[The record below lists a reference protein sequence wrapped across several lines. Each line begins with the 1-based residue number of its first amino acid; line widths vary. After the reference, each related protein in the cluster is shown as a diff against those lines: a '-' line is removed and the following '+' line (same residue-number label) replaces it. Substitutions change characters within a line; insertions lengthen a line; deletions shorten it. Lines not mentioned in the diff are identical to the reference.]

1 MSTDGKTQMK
11 VSRTAK
17 NDGSGT
23 RTHSVSDGMGAS
35 LFEVSPEDVASLE
48 PVDLWEL
55 VARLCQVTL
64 ADAGLPTVCVT
75 HGGHVSAPDGGID
88 VRVQLREGDLPP
100 PKLPLRLATI
110 GFQVKATKMGVGEIQ
125 SEMLKGGKLRPSIE
139 KLIEEGGGY
148 IIATSD
154 SAPDEEYNKRLKK
167 MQDCVAGVLKSS
179 PAVHVAYC
187 DRKVLAAWV
196 NDYPSV
202 VPWVRLKTK
211 GSVLNGWEPY
221 GQWAGS
227 KRISDREYPPFLPDK
242 KARFIDL
249 CNPGRALNLIDG
261 VERVRDVLREG
272 GKSVRLVGLS
282 GVGKTRFVQAL
293 FETDVGSRALDK
305 ELVVYADVGR
315 GPSPSPTF
323 VLDKLIS
330 EKKKT
335 ILVIDNCAPSLHR
348 ELVGRLE
355 GAGSGEKVS
364 LLTVEYDIRE
374 DIPYETRVFRL
385 EGGSVELIEGIVRAQ
400 FPDISQVDV
409 NTIARFS
416 EGNSRIAVA
425 LASSVEQKDSLAD
438 LSDAELLDR
447 LLLQRNDSNE
457 EIRRVA
463 EACSLVYSFNGEDV
477 HGELERLAALA
488 VVSPHLLY
496 RHVVTLES
504 RGLVQRRDVWRA
516 VLPPAISN
524 RLAADALRFMP
535 YASIKEQIE
544 EAIPGSGD
552 PTRLLRSF
560 SRRLGYLNESE
571 EARGIVNEWLLPGGV
586 LDQVRESGG
595 ASFYMELLANV
606 APVNPEG
613 AVSFIE
619 RLMKLGQVRSV
630 IESVSDSGALC
641 MTGSDLNDAR
651 LRLLLLLRSLAY
663 DPILFDRCLDIIIVF
678 AAAEKGALGVARR
691 VIGSLFLIEF
701 SGTHAKTDQRLEWLE
716 ERLRSSD
723 ESIRSI
729 ACYCLRK
736 ALKSRVFDSD
746 YGFDFGARKRD
757 FGWSPFEEERE
768 DWFEKFI
775 NLTIRVAGDSSSI
788 LPEVKSILAYRFR
801 DLWEVAEK
809 AEGVKEKLCCAA
821 ESFSETGWEE
831 GWVAIRVTIRFDR
844 EKMGEESRN
853 ALLALDRLTSPK
865 DLLSRMRILVRGNH
879 LVWDTSGGQDSSDW
893 YRDGDRMAQKLGQ
906 ELAQKADLLHEAAHL
921 LTDPDAVSSTYD
933 VGKGL
938 ASYALDMENVWWI
951 LVGGFMSWQ
960 ERKINPF
967 ALKGYLEGVFERD
980 AMLSNKLLNEA
991 AEKPE
996 LRKYVP
1002 FLQSR
1007 FPLDD
1012 QGCGRLLALMKR
1024 PDVGA
1029 MSFLY
1034 VLNGHPGE
1042 RPVDG
1047 SYPDFYVVR
1056 ILEGLLGKE
1065 DGASVAIQALSF
1077 YISQRESM
1085 VDKSLSEVAYKVLER
1100 VILELANGEINSS
1113 CSDGLVYP
1121 IERVIKFFLGP
1132 VAGVGVEE
1140 REIRARHIMQRVMDV
1155 VGPRLIF
1162 LVPDFDKI
1170 LKAFCG
1176 VQGKVVLDFMVGD
1189 DDGVGAECRRFN
1201 LRQEGL
1207 YGDGGNPLIEISV
1220 DTLLQWC
1227 QSKSSDCWVNAAN
1240 AVPVILP
1247 VKDDGAE
1254 SRWQWSL
1261 LAVSLLNN
1269 APNPCMVAEAL
1280 VKRIR
1285 PDSLAGV
1292 TSQLLMERLPL
1303 LDRLFEMLGS
1313 KCSDK
1318 MEGWRNELLDKI
1330 DDEKKR
1336 EDRAEK
1342 ARQKEMARFE

>member
-35 LFEVSPEDVASLE
+35 LFEVSPEDVASLA

-167 MQDCVAGVLKSS
+167 MQDCVAGVLKSG
-179 PAVHVAYC
+179 PEVHVAYC

-488 VVSPHLLY
+488 VVSPNLLY

-524 RLAADALRFMP
+524 RLAADALRFIP

-544 EAIPGSGD
+544 EAIPESGD
-552 PTRLLRSF
+552 PARLLRSF

-571 EARGIVNEWLLPGGV
+571 EARVIVNGWLLSGGM

-595 ASFYMELLANV
+595 VSFYMELLANV

-613 AVSFIE
+613 AVYFIE
-619 RLMKLGQVRSV
+619 RFMKIGQVRSA

-663 DPILFDRCLDIIIVF
+663 DPILFDRCLDIIMVF
-678 AAAEKGALGVARR
+678 ASAEKSAPGFARR

-716 ERLRSSD
+716 RKLRSDD
-723 ESIRSI
+723 ESVRSI
-729 ACYCLRK
+729 ACRCLWK
-736 ALKSRVFDSD
+736 ALKSRAFRSE
-746 YGFDFGARKRD
+746 YNFDFGARKRD
-757 FGWSPFEEERE
+757 FGWKPTDEEKE
-768 DWFEKFI
+768 DWYVRFI
-775 NLTIRVAGDSSSI
+775 DLSVKAVEESLLVALGIKD
-788 LPEVKSILAYRFR
+788 VLAGRFR
-801 DLWEVAEK
+801 DLWAVAIK
-809 AEGVKEKLCCAA
+809 AGGVKDSLLRAVRSFA
-821 ESFSETGWEE
+821 ESGCEDGWKE
-831 GWVAIRVTIRFDR
+831 GWVAIRVTIFFDGKEMEEEDR
-844 EKMGEESRN
+844 NALNELEEVARPKSLLSQLWVLVFGDHFGVAFSDAEDPSDQQKAMDSMAERMGEEFAESEVLLPEAARLVTGVREGRWPSNTCVFGRSLAIHISSIRKGWEIFLEVFEPRPESERN
-853 ALLALDRLTSPK
+853 AA
-865 DLLSRMRILVRGNH
+865 V
-879 LVWDTSGGQDSSDW
+879 
-893 YRDGDRMAQKLGQ
+893 LG
-906 ELAQKADLLHEAAHL
+906 
-921 LTDPDAVSSTYD
+921 
-933 VGKGL
+933 
-938 ASYALDMENVWWI
+938 
-951 LVGGFMSWQ
+951 
-960 ERKINPF
+960 
-967 ALKGYLEGVFERD
+967 GYLEGVYVRDFALFNRLMDEAVERKS
-980 AMLSNKLLNEA
+980 LV
-991 AEKPE
+991 
-996 LRKYVP
+996 RYIP
-1002 FLQSR
+1002 FFQSCV
-1007 FPLDD
+1007 PLDNVGRD
-1012 QGCGRLLALMKR
+1012 RLLKVMGYPEIAVKDFECLAYSPSYRTSDDK
-1024 PDVGA
+1024 DVA
-1029 MSFLY
+1029 IIM
-1034 VLNGHPGE
+1034 
-1042 RPVDG
+1042 
-1047 SYPDFYVVR
+1047 
-1056 ILEGLLGKE
+1056 EGLLGM
-1065 DGASVAIQALSF
+1065 DGAPFVVARILSY
-1077 YISQRESM
+1077 YISECE
-1085 VDKSLSEVAYKVLER
+1085 KSCDPCFLNVAYEVLEAALVSWVSGANLSVDGGIDFDVKR
-1100 VILELANGEINSS
+1100 VVEFLFGYGVEKGLAEEKTRYILQR
-1113 CSDGLVYP
+1113 LV
-1121 IERVIKFFLGP
+1121 EKARVGRLWPVLQLKEAMKAIFRVQP
-1132 VAGVGVEE
+1132 VA
-1140 REIRARHIMQRVMDV
+1140 ALD
-1155 VGPRLIF
+1155 
-1162 LVPDFDKI
+1162 I
-1170 LKAFCG
+1170 L
-1176 VQGKVVLDFMVGD
+1176 VGD
-1189 DDGVGAECRRFN
+1189 DDSHEARFRRTSLDREGEGCPLLDVPEAVLNRWCRAGGEHRWIYVASVVPAIVPAAGVGMNEN
-1201 LRQEGL
+1201 EWKWSPQ
-1207 YGDGGNPLIEISV
+1207 
-1220 DTLLQWC
+1220 
-1227 QSKSSDCWVNAAN
+1227 AA
-1240 AVPVILP
+1240 
-1247 VKDDGAE
+1247 
-1254 SRWQWSL
+1254 SL
-1261 LAVSLLNN
+1261 LRN
-1269 APNPCMVAEAL
+1269 APNQVDVAETL
-1280 VKRIR
+1280 VNRISKWSWVGSGAEAISKR
-1285 PDSLAGV
+1285 
-1292 TSQLLMERLPL
+1292 MPL
-1303 LDRLFEMLGS
+1303 LDQLADMLATEHDADIERWRGRLLGIRRSREKGEADYLAMQGFE
-1313 KCSDK
+1313 
-1318 MEGWRNELLDKI
+1318 
-1330 DDEKKR
+1330 
-1336 EDRAEK
+1336 
-1342 ARQKEMARFE
+1342 

>member
-242 KARFIDL
+242 KARFIDS

-261 VERVRDVLREG
+261 LERVRDVLREG

-293 FETDVGSRALDK
+293 FETDVGSCALDK

-355 GAGSGEKVS
+355 GGGSGEKVS

-488 VVSPHLLY
+488 VVSPNLLY

-552 PTRLLRSF
+552 PARLLRSF

-571 EARGIVNEWLLPGGV
+571 EARGIVNGWLLPGGM
-586 LDQVRESGG
+586 LDKVRESGG
-595 ASFYMELLANV
+595 LSFYMELLANV

-619 RLMKLGQVRSV
+619 RFMKIGQVRSAT
-630 IESVSDSGALC
+630 ESVSDSGALC

-651 LRLLLLLRSLAY
+651 LRLILLLRSLAY
-663 DPILFDRCLDIIIVF
+663 DPILFDRCLDIIMVF
-678 AAAEKGALGVARR
+678 ASAEKSAPGFARR
-691 VIGSLFLIEF
+691 VIGSLFLVEF

-716 ERLRSSD
+716 RRLRSSD

-729 ACYCLRK
+729 ACYCLGK
-736 ALKSRVFDSD
+736 ALKSRMFVSD
-746 YGFDFGARKRD
+746 YSFDFGARKRD
-757 FGWSPFEEERE
+757 FGWSPFEGGAR
-768 DWFEKFI
+768 
-775 NLTIRVAGDSSSI
+775 
-788 LPEVKSILAYRFR
+788 
-801 DLWEVAEK
+801 
-809 AEGVKEKLCCAA
+809 
-821 ESFSETGWEE
+821 
-831 GWVAIRVTIRFDR
+831 
-844 EKMGEESRN
+844 
-853 ALLALDRLTSPK
+853 RL
-865 DLLSRMRILVRGNH
+865 V
-879 LVWDTSGGQDSSDW
+879 
-893 YRDGDRMAQKLGQ
+893 
-906 ELAQKADLLHEAAHL
+906 
-921 LTDPDAVSSTYD
+921 
-933 VGKGL
+933 
-938 ASYALDMENVWWI
+938 
-951 LVGGFMSWQ
+951 
-960 ERKINPF
+960 
-967 ALKGYLEGVFERD
+967 
-980 AMLSNKLLNEA
+980 
-991 AEKPE
+991 
-996 LRKYVP
+996 
-1002 FLQSR
+1002 
-1007 FPLDD
+1007 
-1012 QGCGRLLALMKR
+1012 
-1024 PDVGA
+1024 
-1029 MSFLY
+1029 
-1034 VLNGHPGE
+1034 
-1042 RPVDG
+1042 
-1047 SYPDFYVVR
+1047 
-1056 ILEGLLGKE
+1056 
-1065 DGASVAIQALSF
+1065 
-1077 YISQRESM
+1077 
-1085 VDKSLSEVAYKVLER
+1085 
-1100 VILELANGEINSS
+1100 
-1113 CSDGLVYP
+1113 
-1121 IERVIKFFLGP
+1121 
-1132 VAGVGVEE
+1132 
-1140 REIRARHIMQRVMDV
+1140 
-1155 VGPRLIF
+1155 
-1162 LVPDFDKI
+1162 
-1170 LKAFCG
+1170 
-1176 VQGKVVLDFMVGD
+1176 
-1189 DDGVGAECRRFN
+1189 
-1201 LRQEGL
+1201 
-1207 YGDGGNPLIEISV
+1207 
-1220 DTLLQWC
+1220 
-1227 QSKSSDCWVNAAN
+1227 
-1240 AVPVILP
+1240 
-1247 VKDDGAE
+1247 
-1254 SRWQWSL
+1254 
-1261 LAVSLLNN
+1261 
-1269 APNPCMVAEAL
+1269 
-1280 VKRIR
+1280 
-1285 PDSLAGV
+1285 
-1292 TSQLLMERLPL
+1292 
-1303 LDRLFEMLGS
+1303 
-1313 KCSDK
+1313 
-1318 MEGWRNELLDKI
+1318 
-1330 DDEKKR
+1330 
-1336 EDRAEK
+1336 
-1342 ARQKEMARFE
+1342 